1 LTYDG
6 FGRVT
11 EIHKPG
17 VGWANPATEK
27 YAYTDSPAP
36 LAVRHSLRDDQNGDA
51 SGTATYLDDWA
62 FYDGLGQVVQTQG
75 EAASS
80 SQSILVNTQYQPL
93 GVLRAS
99 VPYTVT
105 GGLAGY

>member
-1 LTYDG
+1 
-6 FGRVT
+6 
-11 EIHKPG
+11 
-17 VGWANPATEK
+17 
-27 YAYTDSPAP
+27 
-36 LAVRHSLRDDQNGDA
+36 
-51 SGTATYLDDWA
+51 
-62 FYDGLGQVVQTQG
+62 VVQTQG